1 MSTSRNSIEE
11 MGWQGIDTLM
21 DLLED
26 NLIKFAEQTDTSPMD
41 MRKYIDAEL
50 NTIMEKVWA
59 VKIRRADVYMRE
71 MSRDVRLP

>member
-1 MSTSRNSIEE
+1 MNTSKNSIEE
-11 MGWQGIDTLM
+11 MGWQGIDALM

-26 NLIKFAEQTDTSPMD
+26 NLIKFAEQTNISPMD

-59 VKIRRADVYMRE
+59 VKVRRADVYMRE

>member
-1 MSTSRNSIEE
+1 MNTSKNSIEE

>member
-1 MSTSRNSIEE
+1 MNTSRNSIEE

>member
-1 MSTSRNSIEE
+1 MNTSRNSIEE

-21 DLLED
+21 GLLED
-26 NLIKFAEQTDTSPMD
+26 NLIKFAEQTNISPMD

-59 VKIRRADVYMRE
+59 VKVRRADVYMRE

>member
-1 MSTSRNSIEE
+1 MNTSRNSIEE
-11 MGWQGIDTLM
+11 MGWEGVRNLM

>member
-1 MSTSRNSIEE
+1 MNTSRNSIEE
-11 MGWQGIDTLM
+11 MGWQGIDALM

-26 NLIKFAEQTDTSPMD
+26 NLIKFAEQTDISPMD

-50 NTIMEKVWA
+50 NTIMDKVWA
-59 VKIRRADVYMRE
+59 VKVRRADVYMRE

>member
-1 MSTSRNSIEE
+1 MNTSRNSIEE
-11 MGWQGIDTLM
+11 MGWQGIDALM

-26 NLIKFAEQTDTSPMD
+26 NLIKFAEQTNISPMD

-59 VKIRRADVYMRE
+59 VKVRRADVYMRE

>member
-1 MSTSRNSIEE
+1 MSTSKNSIEE

>member
-1 MSTSRNSIEE
+1 MSTSKNSIEE

-21 DLLED
+21 DLMED
-26 NLIKFAEQTDTSPMD
+26 NLLKFAEQTDTSPMD

>member
-1 MSTSRNSIEE
+1 MNTSRNSIEE

-21 DLLED
+21 DLMED
-26 NLIKFAEQTDTSPMD
+26 NLLKFAEQTDTSPMD

>member
-1 MSTSRNSIEE
+1 MNTSRNSIEE
-11 MGWQGIDTLM
+11 MGWQGIDALM

-26 NLIKFAEQTDTSPMD
+26 NLIKFAEQTNISPMD

>member
-1 MSTSRNSIEE
+1 MNTSRNSIEE
-11 MGWQGIDTLM
+11 MGWQGIDALM

-26 NLIKFAEQTDTSPMD
+26 NLIKFAEQTNISPMD

-50 NTIMEKVWA
+50 NTIMQKVWA

>member
-1 MSTSRNSIEE
+1 MSTSKNSIEE

-21 DLLED
+21 DLMED
-26 NLIKFAEQTDTSPMD
+26 NLLKFAEQTDTSPMD

-59 VKIRRADVYMRE
+59 VKVRRADVYMRE

>member
-1 MSTSRNSIEE
+1 MSTSKNSIEE

-41 MRKYIDAEL
+41 MRKYIDAEF

>member
-1 MSTSRNSIEE
+1 MNTSRNSIEE

-26 NLIKFAEQTDTSPMD
+26 NLVKFAEQTDTSPMD

-50 NTIMEKVWA
+50 NTIMDKVWA

>member
-26 NLIKFAEQTDTSPMD
+26 NLIKFAEQTNTSPMD